1 MWLIF
6 GYIYRLPECY
16 RKTEILEFMFLTG
29 LRIHMLRHFHIS
41 LLVEMNRLIKA
52 ITEGVGHSDEKMIVQ
67 VCSPV
72 TPNMQHDLNSKL
84 NELNF

>member
-1 MWLIF
+1 
-6 GYIYRLPECY
+6 
-16 RKTEILEFMFLTG
+16 
-29 LRIHMLRHFHIS
+29 
-41 LLVEMNRLIKA
+41 MNRLIKA